1 MRCSNSQHCTQ
12 DKNADIC
19 TSRQGPASVGMQ
31 PYPPQQGYGQQPYG
45 NSHTVSSHTDS
56 SLMGSHMG
64 NSHTVSSHTD
74 SSLMGSH
81 MDNSHMGSRH
91 IPTSMAC
98 QPHKGTS
105 PRRAILS
112 LGSLFQTLMLLPG
125 PLYSVSTPHQ
135 GEGVADPVCGS
146 IFCT

>member
-1 MRCSNSQHCTQ
+1 MLISVLRARDPRLWECSH
-12 DKNADIC
+12 IHR
-19 TSRQGPASVGMQ
+19 SRAMA
-31 PYPPQQGYGQQPYG
+31 
-45 NSHTVSSHTDS
+45 S
-56 SLMGSHMG
+56 SLMG